1 MLRLVHSQSRRKISR
16 PSKTST
22 TNLDDWCDVLN
33 MSNRQI
39 TNHIWNSLSIILKQN
54 PRTARMLIEELDAIA
69 TDIQRE
75 MPHDLHNKNKH

>member
-1 MLRLVHSQSRRKISR
+1 
-16 PSKTST
+16 
-22 TNLDDWCDVLN
+22 